1 LKISLVGLSGCGK
14 TSIYMTTF
22 AGRKPEQTKGAAP
35 TIMYEIRRHPFL
47 GLEVSIFDFGGQEQY
62 RESYMNDPKV
72 FSGTDVLIPVV
83 DLHEPESFE
92 EAKKYFTD
100 IINLFKKNN
109 IKPAV
114 HIFFHKYDIQDYMKE
129 LLDTNLEKA
138 KGIFLDLFSKWN
150 PVFHVTSIYEQE
162 RLAEIFRDI
171 MVASYK
177 SLEKHV
183 ETAQKQLSEIPA
195 RIIISD
201 TSGNVIVH
209 NVEGISTGLQLRGD
223 LRDFISACNNLREN
237 FFMSE
242 SAEFSGRGL
251 EEGGK
256 EISLHVFKFIIAV
269 LIMKTQELDESA
281 QEKIDS
287 LLSDM
292 SMFADLVVRAHSES

>member
-1 LKISLVGLSGCGK
+1 MKISLVGLSGCGK

-22 AGRKPEQTKGAAP
+22 AGKRPEQTKGAAP

-62 RESYMNDPKV
+62 RESYMGDPKV

-83 DLHEPESFE
+83 DLHEPDSFD
-92 EAKKYFTD
+92 EAKKYFTG
-100 IINLFKKNN
+100 IIDLFKKNK
-109 IKPAV
+109 IKPEV
-114 HIFFHKYDIQDYMKE
+114 HIFFHKYDLQDYMKE

-138 KGIFLDLFSKWN
+138 KGIFMDLFSEWN

-171 MVASYK
+171 LVASYE

-183 ETAQKQLSEIPA
+183 ETAQKQLGEIPT

-201 TSGNVIVH
+201 TAGNVIVH
-209 NVEGISTGLQLRGD
+209 NVQGVSTGLQLRGD

-237 FFMSE
+237 FFMSD

-251 EEGGK
+251 EGDK
-256 EISLHVFKFIIAV
+256 EISLHVFKFILAV
-269 LIMKTQELDESA
+269 LIMKTQELDKSA
-281 QEKIDS
+281 QEKIDT
-287 LLSDM
+287 LLADM
-292 SMFADLVVRAHSES
+292 SMFADLVVRAHAET

>member
-1 LKISLVGLSGCGK
+1 MKISLVGLSGSGK
-14 TSIYMTTF
+14 TSVYLTTF
-22 AGRKPEQTKGAAP
+22 AGKKPEQTKGAAP

-62 RESYMNDPKV
+62 RESYMSDPKV
-72 FSGTDVLIPVV
+72 FSGTDVLIPVI
-83 DLHEPESFE
+83 DLHEPEKFE

-100 IINLFKKNN
+100 VMNLFKKHN

-114 HIFFHKYDIQDYMKE
+114 HIFFHKYDLEDYVKE

-138 KGIFLDLFSKWN
+138 KGAFLDLFSKWN
-150 PVFHVTSIYEQE
+150 PVYHVTSIYEQE

-171 MVASYK
+171 LVASYK

-201 TSGNVIVH
+201 TAGNVIVH
-209 NVEGISTGLQLRGD
+209 NVQGVSTGLQLRGD

-237 FFMSE
+237 LFMSE
-242 SAEFSGRGL
+242 SAEFTGRGL
-251 EEGGK
+251 EGDK
-256 EISLHVFKFIIAV
+256 EITLHVFKFIIAV
-269 LIMKTQELDESA
+269 LIMKTQELDKSA
-281 QEKIDS
+281 QEKIES

-292 SMFADLVVRAHSES
+292 SMFADLVVRAHAES

>member
-1 LKISLVGLSGCGK
+1 MKISLVGLSGCGK

-62 RESYMNDPKV
+62 RESYMSDPKV
-72 FSGTDVLIPVV
+72 FSGTDVLIPII
-83 DLHEPESFE
+83 DLHEPEGFE
-92 EAKKYFTD
+92 EAKKYFTN
-100 IINLFKKNN
+100 IIDLFKKNK

-114 HIFFHKYDIQDYMKE
+114 HIFFHKYDLQDYMKE

-138 KGIFLDLFSKWN
+138 KGIFMDLFSEWK
-150 PVFHVTSIYEQE
+150 PEFHVTSIYEQE

-171 MVASYK
+171 LVASYE

-183 ETAQKQLSEIPA
+183 ESAQKQLGEIPA

-201 TSGNVIVH
+201 TAGNVIVH
-209 NVEGISTGLQLRGD
+209 NVQGISTGLQLRGD
-223 LRDFISACNNLREN
+223 LRDFIGACNNLREN
-237 FFMSE
+237 FFMSD

-251 EEGGK
+251 EGDK

-269 LIMKTQELDESA
+269 LIMKTQELDKGAE
-281 QEKIDS
+281 EKIES

-292 SMFADLVVRAHSES
+292 SMFADLVVRAHAES

>member
-1 LKISLVGLSGCGK
+1 MKISLVGLSGSGK
-14 TSIYMTTF
+14 TSLYLTTF
-22 AGRKPEQTKGAAP
+22 AGKKPEQTKGAAP

-62 RESYMNDPKV
+62 RESYMSDPKV

-83 DLHEPESFE
+83 DLHEPEKFD
-92 EAKKYFTD
+92 EAKKYFSD
-100 IINLFKKNN
+100 IMNLFRKQG

-114 HIFFHKYDIQDYMKE
+114 HIFFHKYDLEDYVKE

-138 KGIFLDLFSKWN
+138 KGVFLKLFSEWN

-171 MVASYK
+171 LVASYK

-201 TSGNVIVH
+201 TAGNVIVH
-209 NVEGISTGLQLRGD
+209 NVQGVSTGLQLRGD

-242 SAEFSGRGL
+242 SAEFTGKGL
-251 EEGGK
+251 EGGK

-269 LIMKTQELDESA
+269 LIMKTQELDKKA
-281 QEKIDS
+281 QEKIES

-292 SMFADLVVRAHSES
+292 SMFADLVVRAHAES

>member
-1 LKISLVGLSGCGK
+1 MKISLVGLSGCGK

-22 AGRKPEQTKGAAP
+22 AGKRPEQTKGAAP

-72 FSGTDVLIPVV
+72 FSGTDVLIPVI
-83 DLHEPESFE
+83 DLHDPDGYE
-92 EAKKYFTD
+92 EATKYFTN
-100 IINLFKKNN
+100 IIDLFKKNN
-109 IKPAV
+109 IKPVV
-114 HIFFHKYDIQDYMKE
+114 HIFFHKYDLQDYMKE

-138 KGIFLDLFSKWN
+138 KNMFIDLFSEWN
-150 PVFHVTSIYEQE
+150 PEFHVTSIYEQE

-171 MVASYK
+171 LVASYK
-177 SLEKHV
+177 TLEKHV

-201 TSGNVIVH
+201 TAGNVIVH
-209 NVEGISTGLQLRGD
+209 NVEGVSTGLQLRGD

-237 FFMSE
+237 FFMSD
-242 SAEFSGRGL
+242 SAEFDGRGL
-251 EEGGK
+251 EGDK

-269 LIMKTQELDESA
+269 LIMKTQELDKSA
-281 QEKIDS
+281 QEKIET

-292 SMFADLVVRAHSES
+292 SMFADLVVRAHAES

>member
-1 LKISLVGLSGCGK
+1 MKISLVGLSGCGK
-14 TSIYMTTF
+14 TSIYLTTF
-22 AGRKPEQTKGAAP
+22 AGKRPEQTVGAAP

-62 RESYMNDPKV
+62 RESYISDPKV
-72 FSGTDVLIPVV
+72 FQGTDVLIPVV

-92 EAKKYFTD
+92 AAKEYFKQIMD
-100 IINLFKKNN
+100 LFTKNN

-114 HIFFHKYDIQDYMKE
+114 HIFFHKYDLKDYVKE

-138 KGIFLDLFSKWN
+138 KSIFLDLFSRWN
-150 PVFHVTSIYEQE
+150 PTFHVTSIYEQE

-171 MVASYK
+171 LVASYK

-209 NVEGISTGLQLRGD
+209 NVQGVSTGLQLRGD

-242 SAEFSGRGL
+242 SAEFTGRGL
-251 EEGGK
+251 DGGK

-269 LIMKTQELDESA
+269 LIMKTQELDKKA
-281 QEKIDS
+281 QEKIDT

-292 SMFADLVVRAHSES
+292 SMFADLVVRAHAEG